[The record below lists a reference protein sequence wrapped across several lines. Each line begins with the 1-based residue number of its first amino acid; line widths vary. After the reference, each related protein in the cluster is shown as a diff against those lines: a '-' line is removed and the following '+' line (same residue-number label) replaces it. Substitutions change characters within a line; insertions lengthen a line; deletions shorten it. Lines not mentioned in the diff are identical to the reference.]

1 MEVGVQSL
9 TAYKG
14 MTANFACVYGI
25 SNPTE
30 GIVEGDC
37 FSVYRQGA
45 SILGFT
51 GKDGVVFW
59 FVFEDLGR
67 PWPLSEVPR
76 YSEADVHPVC
86 NSVAHL
92 KLDNGIKFADVYAN
106 RTVARKVV
114 LEEGMAKTW
123 NSARAVL
130 VGDAA
135 HKVFSGCSNIYDNY
149 GLTRAYRWSP
159 TPPWV
164 PIRPWSRL

>member
-1 MEVGVQSL
+1 
-9 TAYKG
+9 

-25 SNPTE
+25 SNPTP

-37 FSVYRQGA
+37 FSVYRPGA

-51 GKDGVVFW
+51 GKGGVVFW

-76 YSEADVHPVC
+76 YSEADADPVC
-86 NSVAHL
+86 QSVAHL
-92 KLDNGIKFADVYAN
+92 KLDNGLRFADIYAN

-123 NSARAVL
+123 HSARAVL

-135 HKVFSGCSNIYDNY
+135 HKVFMAGHIYYGCK
-149 GLTRAYRWSP
+149 LTRAYRWSR
-159 TPPWV
+159 TPPWA
-164 PIRPWSRL
+164 PTRRWSRLSF

>member
-1 MEVGVQSL
+1 MTVSKSRRQDNRRWGSA
-9 TAYKG
+9 TDCRKG

-25 SNPTE
+25 SNPTP

-51 GKDGVVFW
+51 GKGGVVFW

-76 YSEADVHPVC
+76 YSEADSDPVC
-86 NSVAHL
+86 QSVAHL
-92 KLDNGIKFADVYAN
+92 KLDNGIKFADIYAN

-123 NSARAVL
+123 HSARAVL

-135 HKVFSGCSNIYDNY
+135 HKVFMSVVTSTTLAN
-149 GLTRAYRWSP
+149 
-159 TPPWV
+159 
-164 PIRPWSRL
+164 